1 MLDFLILYEHPVRE
15 YECIL
20 LLEAELMR
28 RGYTVE
34 IRQLLDRKKLR
45 YFTYKK
51 PRVIVT
57 SCMYNNE
64 SINSHVYNN
73 VGKLDRVVNLHWEQ
87 ILSREQEQSPFFN
100 CLENARFAVQTCWG
114 EATRQRLL
122 SEGVPES
129 SLEITGA
136 LQLDFLRP
144 EFDGYYMS
152 REEICKNYSIDSGRR
167 MILYISSF
175 GYANMDDKEVE
186 ELSAMA
192 GLDFKGFRDTNKK
205 SMDTTLDW
213 FCEALKRIDDISIIY
228 RPHPSEWRC
237 ERLGE
242 MQKQFNNFH
251 VISDHSVKQWVV
263 VTDRVYNWMSTA
275 LAEVYFA
282 GKGCGIIRPYPI
294 EQEYDPVIYEQA
306 DYISDLNTL
315 LKDLDASDDIYPFD
329 EDFLKSFYS
338 VTEKPAYIRMCDLL
352 EKVHKDP
359 PRARIFGDGYTPKFN
374 LLKYCALVGIHI
386 FHTFGFNPSRLK
398 FCPPFADFAGRIYG
412 YVQKGYLPKQKVAQM
427 RKKAAFFVDKI
438 GGN

>member
-1 MLDFLILYEHPVRE
+1 MLDYLILYEHPVRE

-20 LLEAELMR
+20 LLEAELKR
-28 RGYTVE
+28 RGFTVE
-34 IRQLLDRKKLR
+34 IRQLMDRKKLR

-73 VGKLDRVVNLHWEQ
+73 VGRLDRVVNLHWEQ

-100 CLENARFAVQTCWG
+100 CLENARYAVQTCWG
-114 EATRQRLL
+114 EATRQRLM
-122 SEGVPES
+122 SEGVPEK

-136 LQLDFLRP
+136 IQLDFLRP
-144 EFDGYYMS
+144 EFNGYYMEHS
-152 REEICKNYSIDSGRR
+152 EICEKYEIDKNNR

-192 GLDFKGFRDTNKK
+192 GLDFRGFRDTNKC

-213 FCEALKRIDDISIIY
+213 FCEALERYNDISIVY
-228 RPHPSEWRC
+228 RPHPSEWKC
-237 ERLGE
+237 ERLSD
-242 MQKQFNNFH
+242 MQKRYNNFH

-263 VTDRVYNWMSTA
+263 VADRVYNWMSTA

-282 GKGCGIIRPYPI
+282 GKGCGILRPYPI
-294 EQEYDPVIYEQA
+294 ESEYDPVIYEQA
-306 DYISDLNTL
+306 DYITDLESF
-315 LKDLDASDDIYPFD
+315 LKDVTSTEDIYPFD

-338 VTEKPAYIRMCDLL
+338 VTEKPAYKRMCDLL
-352 EKVHKDP
+352 ERVHREP
-359 PRARIFGDGYTPKFN
+359 PRGEVFGAGYKPKFN
-374 LLKYCALVGIHI
+374 LLKFCAFIGIHV
-386 FHTFGFNPSRLK
+386 FHALRYNPSQLT
-398 FCPPFADFAGRIYG
+398 FFPSFADFAGRIYG
-412 YVQKGYLPKQKVAQM
+412 YVEKGYVQKNMAEKM
-427 RKKAAFFVDKI
+427 RKKAEYFVEKN
-438 GGN
+438 GGS

>member
-20 LLEAELMR
+20 LLEAELVR

-34 IRQLLDRKKLR
+34 IKQLLDRKKIKH
-45 YFTYKK
+45 FCCAK

-64 SINSHVYNN
+64 SINSHVFNN

-114 EATRQRLL
+114 EATKQRLM
-122 SEGVPES
+122 SEGVPEK

-136 LQLDFLRP
+136 MQLDFLRP
-144 EFDGYYMS
+144 EFKGYYMS
-152 REEICKNYSIDSGRR
+152 RDEICSSYSIDSSRR

-192 GLDFKGFRDTNKK
+192 GLDFRGFRDTNKK
-205 SMDTTLDW
+205 SMETTLDW
-213 FCEALKRIDDISIIY
+213 FCEALERYDDISIVY

-237 ERLGE
+237 ERLAN
-242 MQKQFNNFH
+242 MQKKYPHFH

-263 VTDRVYNWMSTA
+263 VADRVYNWMSTA

-282 GKGCGIIRPYPI
+282 GKGCGILRPYPI
-294 EQEYDPVIYEQA
+294 EAEYDPVIYEQA
-306 DYISDLNTL
+306 EYITDMTGF
-315 LKDLDASDDIYPFD
+315 LKDVTSVEEIYPFN
-329 EDFLKSFYS
+329 EEFLKSFYNA
-338 VTEKPAYIRMCDLL
+338 TDRAAYLRMADLL
-352 EKVHKDP
+352 EKVHKDE
-359 PRARIFGDGYTPKFN
+359 PRGAVFGEGYTPKFN
-374 LLKYCALVGIHI
+374 LLKFCALIGIHI
-386 FHTFGFNPSRLK
+386 FYAFRFNPSRLK
-398 FCPPFADFAGRIYG
+398 FIPGFAEFAGRIYG
-412 YVQKGYLPKQKVAQM
+412 YVDKGHVPKEKVVEM
-427 RKKAAFFVDKI
+427 RKKAEFFVNKI
-438 GGN
+438 GGR